1 MAPYFDNFAQLEATV
16 SNDGV
21 THVVINGYG
30 EGVIPS
36 STPDTVNT
44 FPILYWNTNNGRW
57 MAVTDVST
65 ENNYDGFGHYV
76 SDPAVSGARIYP
88 GNGIGQAYP
97 CVATSA
103 DGQVVFIAWQ
113 GFEYTGAVGASAW
126 NIYPGDGSSE
136 TGEIY
141 YTDLY
146 YTYSEDGGQTFV
158 TPGILKGDANVMEQY
173 PELGRVIQID
183 GNQAT
188 VHYLYQQDALPGIA
202 VFNGQVAGQNSWSTD
217 TQWLY
222 DSMTFTLTTD
232 VKGNNNVVNSFELKQ
247 NYPNPFNPSTKISYS
262 IANKSEVSLK
272 VYDVLG
278 KEVATL
284 VNTTKDAGNYE
295 VNFNASNLA
304 SGLYIYKL
312 TAGNF
317 VSTKKMMLLK

>member
-21 THVVINGYG
+21 THVVMNGYG
-30 EGVIPS
+30 EGVLPS

-44 FPILYWNTNNGRW
+44 FPILYWNTTNGRW
-57 MAVTDVST
+57 MALTDIST
-65 ENNYDGFGHYV
+65 ENNSDGFGHYV
-76 SDPAVSGARIYP
+76 SDPVSGARIYP

-103 DGQVVFIAWQ
+103 DGQVVFVAWE

-146 YTYSEDGGQTFV
+146 YTYSEDGGQTFAA
-158 TPGILKGDANVMEQY
+158 PGILKGDANVMEQF
-173 PELGRVIQID
+173 PQLARTIQID

-188 VHYLYQQDALPGIA
+188 VHYLYMEDAIPGIA

-217 TQWLY
+217 TKWLY
-222 DSMTFTLTTD
+222 DTMTFTLLTG
-232 VKGNNNVVNSFELKQ
+232 VKGENNVVNSFELKQ
-247 NYPNPFNPSTKISYS
+247 NYPNPFNPTTKISYS
-262 IANKSEVSLK
+262 VANKSDVSLK

-295 VNFNASNLA
+295 VNFNASDLA